1 MVLVTGLEPVRY
13 CYRGILSPLR
23 LPISPHQQIYLQL
36 NKSLYIILFL
46 PFYRQPLRDSCGTRR
61 LVLTALAFRPLRHSR
76 LTSSRTASVSAVML
90 PISPHQQI
98 YLQLNKSLYIIL
110 FLPFYRQ
117 PLRDSCGTR
126 RLVLTALAFRPLRHS
141 RLTSSRTA
149 SVSAVMLPISPH
161 QQIYLQLNKSLYIIL
176 FLPFY
181 RQPLRD
187 SCGTRRLVLT
197 ALAFRPLRHSRLTS
211 SRTASVSAVMLPI
224 SPHQHTVLTAFIL
237 YISEFK
243 MSIFIF
249 ELNEIRQ
256 I

>member
-46 PFYRQPLRDSCGTRR
+46 PFCRQPL
-61 LVLTALAFRPLRHSR
+61 
-76 LTSSRTASVSAVML
+76 
-90 PISPHQQI
+90 
-98 YLQLNKSLYIIL
+98 
-110 FLPFYRQ
+110 
-117 PLRDSCGTR
+117 
-126 RLVLTALAFRPLRHS
+126 
-141 RLTSSRTA
+141 
-149 SVSAVMLPISPH
+149 
-161 QQIYLQLNKSLYIIL
+161 
-176 FLPFY
+176 
-181 RQPLRD
+181 
-187 SCGTRRLVLT
+187 
-197 ALAFRPLRHSRLTS
+197 
-211 SRTASVSAVMLPI
+211 
-224 SPHQHTVLTAFIL
+224 HQHTVLTAFIL